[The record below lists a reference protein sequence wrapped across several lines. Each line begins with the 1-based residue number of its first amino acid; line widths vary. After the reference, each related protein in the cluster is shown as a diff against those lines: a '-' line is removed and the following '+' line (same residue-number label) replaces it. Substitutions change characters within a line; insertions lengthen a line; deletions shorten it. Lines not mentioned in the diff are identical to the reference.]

1 MQMDFEK
8 LKAHPCHGNWPKRHL
23 KYLVSFPPV
32 PTLNS
37 VAKGLSAAF
46 KDFQEAAGLA
56 SKGLYICP
64 CSKGNLTVDLKTFMI
79 REILQFMSTN

>member
-1 MQMDFEK
+1 M
-8 LKAHPCHGNWPKRHL
+8 GIGPKGISNTWFL
-23 KYLVSFPPV
+23 SPPPA

-37 VAKGLSAAF
+37 VAEGLSAAF
-46 KDFQEAAGLA
+46 KDFQEAVGLA